1 MASQAR
7 LRVGVVGASG
17 YGGGELIRILA
28 THPGVS
34 LQVAA
39 SRDRNG
45 ATIDQ
50 LHPGLAG
57 LPALAE
63 LRVTEPTAVVDA
75 ELDVVFLAL
84 PHGESMALVPRLS
97 PSVKIVDLSGD
108 YRLTDP
114 AAYALHY
121 GRPHTDPAGILGFR
135 YGLPELDRTG
145 LATARHIA
153 NPGCFAT
160 AVALALGP
168 VAKAGLIEGP
178 TFVSAVTGSSGAGAK
193 AQATTHHPFRAE
205 SFAAYKVGVHQ
216 HAPEIVQT
224 LRAGGSQWDG
234 SLVLQTHTS
243 PLVRGI
249 YVTVFA
255 QLAAAAK
262 QTGDA
267 SAAISEAYT
276 AAYGKEPL
284 IRRRASP
291 PDVKWVRGTPFSDV
305 HWSVQGDALVV
316 FCALDNLMKGAA
328 SQAIQN
334 MNLMGGLDETTGLM
348 AFAGGSL

>member
-1 MASQAR
+1 MAPQAR

-39 SRDRNG
+39 ARDRAG
-45 ATIDQ
+45 ASIDQ
-50 LHPGLAG
+50 LHPGLTG

-63 LRVTEPTAVVDA
+63 LRVTEPAAVVDA
-75 ELDVVFLAL
+75 ALDVVFLAM
-84 PHGESMALVPRLS
+84 PHGESMAMVPRL
-97 PSVKIVDLSGD
+97 PQTTKVVDLSGD

-114 AAYALHY
+114 DVYALHY
-121 GRPHTDPAGILGFR
+121 GRQHTDPAGILGFR

-145 LATARHIA
+145 LAQARRIA

-168 VAKAGLIEGP
+168 AAKAGLISGP
-178 TFVSAVTGSSGAGAK
+178 AFVSAVTGSSGAGSK
-193 AQATTHHPFRAE
+193 AQPTTHHPFRAE

-224 LRAGGSQWDG
+224 LRAGGSRWDG
-234 SLVLQTHTS
+234 SLVMQTHTS

-249 YVTVFA
+249 YVTAFA
-255 QLAAAAK
+255 TLSGVTSNDAARAVADCY
-262 QTGDA
+262 T
-267 SAAISEAYT
+267 SAYAN
-276 AAYGKEPL
+276 EPL
-284 IRRRASP
+284 IRLRQAP

-305 HWSVQGDALVV
+305 HWSVQDDKLVA

-328 SQAIQN
+328 SQAVQN
-334 MNLMGGLDETTGLM
+334 MNLMTGHDETAGLLC
-348 AFAGGSL
+348 FAGGSL